1 MQIEINQ
8 QTCYN
13 INKDMGV
20 IMTKSKKQHA
30 FTLAEVMIVLLV
42 LTILFAAFAP
52 LITRRQ
58 RNSAMKQEVWKWSS
72 RNYMAGP
79 MNTYYRPINNN
90 YLGGIYI
97 GTEPDSDADV
107 YSSFTP
113 VSKLIVRSGYV
124 ANNEIQR
131 QLQLRF
137 GRSVY
142 EDPGQLAASFIADN
156 TNLLFGKNFP
166 SLKNKTSDASY
177 PSNNVAFGFETMNS
191 IRDIG
196 DAQVRPHN
204 NTAFGINI
212 FLDAYSG
219 DNNTFLGSGSGKNL
233 LTGNQNTLIGYNAGS
248 KAQVSANTLI
258 GYESQTVL
266 GSFNTFVGAHT
277 GNPVENSEEGPKDY
291 HFNVALGYGALSSI
305 TSGTYNVAAGAGAL
319 RNLTTGS
326 YNTAIGYNAC
336 SGITTQSNITC
347 IGANSGPAKNSPVF
361 TELAIKKDDT
371 TPRTY
376 IGSNP
381 NIDGDNWK
389 SSGKFGGDA
398 VLEIHNSIGTGN
410 SDLIN
415 NPSITSN
422 ATTIV
427 NGNLIVRGKTFL
439 TMGDALY
446 PFYYS
451 NNIFGTDS
459 DVKCAANQVTYEF
472 SNSGNCATLSP
483 ITSDRRLKIIKS
495 KNKDGLAKIKQL
507 KIYNYIFKDDKEK
520 IKHVG
525 VIAQDLQKIFPN
537 SVFKGDNGFLKIR
550 IDEMFYAAIN
560 AIKELNTKI
569 NDMITQTEKFEKNI
583 DNMEKENKELKSK
596 VEMLSKRVDALKQK

>member
-1 MQIEINQ
+1 MS
-8 QTCYN
+8 
-13 INKDMGV
+13 
-20 IMTKSKKQHA
+20 KSTKQHA

-58 RNSAMKQEVWKWSS
+58 RNSAMKQEVWRWSS

-79 MNTYYRPINNN
+79 MNTYYKPVSNN

-142 EDPGQLAASFIADN
+142 EDPGQLAGSFLADN
-156 TNLLFGKNFP
+156 TNMLFGLMTPYLKYKCSDNTYPKGNIAFGYYSTYGLLDANFNT
-166 SLKNKTSDASY
+166 SNKTCDSGM
-177 PSNNVAFGFETMNS
+177 NNDSEVIE
-191 IRDIG
+191 
-196 DAQVRPHN
+196 N
-204 NTAFGINI
+204 NTAFGHNA
-212 FLDAYSG
+212 LSSLYKNAK
-219 DNNTFLGSGSGKNL
+219 NNTVIGSYAGNAL
-233 LTGNQNTLIGYNAGS
+233 LNGNQNTFIGYNAGK
-248 KAQVSANTLI
+248 KALISANTLI
-258 GYESQTVL
+258 GYESNTEH

-277 GNPVENSEEGPKDY
+277 GNIIETAEEGSKDY
-291 HFNVALGYGALSSI
+291 RYNVALGYGALTSV
-305 TSGTYNVAAGAGAL
+305 TSGTYNVAAGVGAL
-319 RNLTTGS
+319 RNLTTGN

-361 TELAIKKDDT
+361 TELAIKRDDT

-381 NIDGDNWK
+381 NLDGENWK
-389 SSGKFGGDA
+389 SAGQFGGDA
-398 VLEIHNSIGTGN
+398 VLEIHNSTGSGN
-410 SDLIN
+410 ADLIN
-415 NPSITSN
+415 SPTITSN
-422 ATTIV
+422 ATTII

-451 NNIFGTDS
+451 NNIFGTDK
-459 DVKCAANQVTYEF
+459 DVKCAADQVTYNF

-483 ITSDRRLKIIKS
+483 ITSDRRLKSIKS
-495 KNKDGLAKIKQL
+495 KNKDGLAKIQQL
-507 KIYNYIFKDDKEK
+507 KVYNYIFKDDKDK
-520 IKHVG
+520 RPHVG

-537 SVFKGDNGFLKIR
+537 SVFKGNDGFLKIR
-550 IDEMFYAAIN
+550 LDEMFYAAIN

-569 NDMITQTEKFEKNI
+569 NDLIAQAQEFEKNI
-583 DNMEKENKELKSK
+583 DKMEKENKELKSK
-596 VEMLSKRVDALKQK
+596 IDILAKRVEALKQK